1 MIQTKKKRTDLSVP
15 GFVKE
20 QWEKGTAA
28 KDELA
33 QLLIDVNWAKDAFL
47 CELEQVIKKIKKIQ
61 LTRDEGWYS
70 EAELKEA
77 NRYDGIQELWVVV
90 RETAT
95 HAEIQEADEG
105 PQIAADSFA
114 KIDAFAGQCNNTA
127 VAEAVLGK
135 LSGSLHTKSVMEP
148 GGTVWILQ
156 QVCTWSSIQMRSSSL
171 LKVDEVGDR
180 SIAKAMEESPEEEL
194 WDLLTCHRDV
204 SW

>member
-20 QWEKGTAA
+20 QWEKGTAS

-70 EAELKEA
+70 EAELKESRIKGAREFCEKNRATHCRA

-95 HAEIQEADEG
+95 HAEIQEVSETHKSRRKADEG

-127 VAEAVLGK
+127 VAEA
-135 LSGSLHTKSVMEP
+135 
-148 GGTVWILQ
+148 
-156 QVCTWSSIQMRSSSL
+156 
-171 LKVDEVGDR
+171 
-180 SIAKAMEESPEEEL
+180 
-194 WDLLTCHRDV
+194 
-204 SW
+204 